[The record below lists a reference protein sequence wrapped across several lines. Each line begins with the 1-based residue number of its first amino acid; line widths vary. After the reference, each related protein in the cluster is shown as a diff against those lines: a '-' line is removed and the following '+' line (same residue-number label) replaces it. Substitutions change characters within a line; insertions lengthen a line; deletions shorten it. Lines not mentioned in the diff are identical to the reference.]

1 MVLLVTSMVKIV
13 CKYLWSHESIWKL
26 VRLQSLVRNS
36 LGELWCFSKNIQSF
50 YCNSLILLYQV
61 GQLVQ
66 R

>member
-13 CKYLWSHESIWKL
+13 CKYLWSHESIWSWL
-26 VRLQSLVRNS
+26 ESLVRNS